1 MGGPVIRVRRLE
13 SEPVTAHLEADTSGR
28 SGPHVLDQGRQSSRT
43 LGIALA
49 LVAATVFGFAASKI
63 ALRLPQYFELDYGEG
78 FVWSEV
84 SNLLAG
90 RIYAPLG
97 EYPHAIMHYTPLYH
111 AGVAVLWR
119 LGLDPLLAGRAISLG
134 AGAAL
139 VWAVALLAIGG
150 LPGESGRGK
159 RLVAGIAAAS
169 VIAAMPEVIEWSS
182 LMRVDM
188 LAVSLGTLGL
198 AALQRHERGPI
209 WLWLAGALFLAA
221 LLAKQNAVAPLV
233 AGMGALAAVRPGT
246 GLRLATVLAAIGVA
260 LVLAAEWA
268 TAGEFLRH
276 TVLYNAARFR
286 WDHVTQLWLP
296 LALKAAVPVALGAGY
311 AAMKLR
317 QLWRRGRQD
326 RMAWTPL
333 ALGMNL
339 AVGIALSLGAAKE
352 GAGPNY
358 MLPLLPAAAALT
370 GLALA
375 EASRRAPVLLAL
387 LAASLLAGLVN
398 YPFPSTAELAKHER
412 EDAALLE
419 IVRATPGPV
428 LSEDMTVLMR
438 AGRPV
443 PWEFGSITELSALG
457 LFDEAP
463 LVRRFEEQYFDT
475 LIVYTWEPQRFTE
488 AIRSAAQ
495 QHYERVAS
503 VGEFEIWRRRGTAQ
517 KVRVRADRRR
527 RPASGD
533 EAPLPIIQR

>member
-1 MGGPVIRVRRLE
+1 MGGPVNLRGNRLG
-13 SEPVTAHLEADTSGR
+13 SELVTAHLAEAEISG
-28 SGPHVLDQGRQSSRT
+28 HALDQGRQSGRA

-49 LVAATVFGFAASKI
+49 LVAAGIFGFAAYQT

-84 SNLLAG
+84 ANLLAG

-97 EYPHAIMHYTPLYH
+97 DYPHAIMHYTPLYH
-111 AGVAVLWR
+111 AGVAALWR
-119 LGLDPLLAGRAISLG
+119 LGLDPLLAGRLISLA

-139 VWAVALLAIGG
+139 CWAVALLAAGG
-150 LPGESGRGK
+150 LPGAAGRGQ
-159 RLVAGIAAAS
+159 RLLAGVAAAT

-198 AALQRHERGPI
+198 AALQRHERGPL
-209 WLWLAGALFLAA
+209 WLWLAGAAFLAA
-221 LLAKQNAVAPLV
+221 LLTKQNAVAPLI
-233 AGMGALAAVRPGT
+233 AGIGALAAVRPGT
-246 GLRLATVLAAIGVA
+246 AFRLAAVLAATGLA

-276 TVLYNAARFR
+276 TVLYNVARFR
-286 WDHVTQLWLP
+286 WDHVTQIWLP
-296 LALKAAVPVALGAGY
+296 LALKAAVPVALGTGY
-311 AAMKLR
+311 AALKLR
-317 QLWRRGRQD
+317 QVWRRGRQD
-326 RMAWTPL
+326 PIAWTPL
-333 ALGMNL
+333 ALGINL

-358 MLPLLPAAAALT
+358 MLPLLPPAAALT
-370 GLALA
+370 AMALA
-375 EASRRAPVLLAL
+375 EASRRGPVLLGL
-387 LAASLLAGLVN
+387 VAASLLAGLVN
-398 YPFPSTAELAKHER
+398 YPFPSATQLAQHER
-412 EDAALLE
+412 EDGALLE

-475 LIVYTWEPQRFTE
+475 LIVYTWEPQRFTD
-488 AIRSAAQ
+488 AVRSAAQ
-495 QHYERVAS
+495 QHYERVAG
-503 VGEFEIWRRRGTAQ
+503 VGEFEIWRHSTR
-517 KVRVRADRRR
+517 
-527 RPASGD
+527 
-533 EAPLPIIQR
+533 